1 MTRPPNHSDSN
12 SDKELE
18 RASEMLERY
27 LLERDEFANDRE
39 LLDFKGKNSNLI
51 RAAEELRSSWHRS
64 FEERVVNVP
73 PLNMEIRSESVSRTI
88 AVNEESVSATGRSSG
103 LSKDGFSNKD
113 GLPNSVLPQRRSRG
127 FFSNARNLSL
137 SLGAIAITVT
147 AGLWLSDNNPFST
160 NSASYQ
166 VSGNESYITKRG
178 ERTRVQLIDGSTV
191 ILAPESRLTLSPG
204 GNSIR
209 DVTLEG
215 EGYFAVKGNPEDPF
229 IVRSGTGV
237 VRVLGT
243 EFSVR
248 NYPTDENVRV
258 SVASGRVSFST
269 SDNNEKS
276 EGKGSAQLRR
286 SENAHY
292 VILNAF
298 DVAHLDPENNLKIIR
313 NVNIDNY
320 ISWRKGE
327 LRFDDVSTSELLAE
341 VGRAYDLNFVVS
353 PQDSSLMQLRVSA
366 TLMETSTDGIVEVVS
381 MLLNVDAHRKGRT
394 VSLVKRSSAK

>member
-18 RASEMLERY
+18 RASELLERY
-27 LLERDEFANDRE
+27 LLERDEFPNDRE
-39 LLDFKGKNSNLI
+39 LLDFKGKNSSLI

-64 FEERVVNVP
+64 FEERVVNLP
-73 PLNMEIRSESVSRTI
+73 TLNKEMRPEAASRDMASSGESV
-88 AVNEESVSATGRSSG
+88 VVGRRSG
-103 LSKDGFSNKD
+103 LSKDGFPK
-113 GLPNSVLPQRRSRG
+113 PVLPLRRSRG

-137 SLGAIAITVT
+137 SLGAVAIAVT

-160 NSASYQ
+160 SSASYQ

-178 ERTRVQLIDGSTV
+178 ERTRVQLADGSTV

-229 IVRSGTGV
+229 VVRSGTGV

-269 SDNNEKS
+269 SDNNGTSQE
-276 EGKGSAQLRR
+276 KGSTQSGH

-298 DVAHLDPENNLKIIR
+298 DVAHLDSENNLKIIR

-353 PQDSSLMQLRVSA
+353 PQDSALMQLRVSV
-366 TLMETSTDGIVEVVS
+366 TLLETSTDGIVEVVS

-394 VSLVKRSSAK
+394 VSLVKRGTVQ